1 MKRIYLASL
10 ITLCFMFV
18 APSQAISSTF
28 FKVKDI
34 KLKIKNC
41 ELDNTTLFA
50 NKIEFKIKKK
60 THSYKIFGGNITQD
74 YYPFSFDALTI
85 EEFHETDLNAILT
98 AIFTNINK
106 GVVKGYGKDK
116 MGFEYEWKAV
126 KHNTISNTYNIE
138 IEIES

>member
-1 MKRIYLASL
+1 M
-10 ITLCFMFV
+10 
-18 APSQAISSTF
+18 
-28 FKVKDI
+28 
-34 KLKIKNC
+34 
-41 ELDNTTLFA
+41 
-50 NKIEFKIKKK
+50 
-60 THSYKIFGGNITQD
+60 
-74 YYPFSFDALTI
+74 
-85 EEFHETDLNAILT
+85 NAILT